1 MVLELWILED
11 LSDGP
16 DGHHFVLGL
25 LACWCED
32 PLTSGHAAYSP
43 TQIDFR
49 TMLKHTASRIIVL
62 SVLAASDIVLTF

>member
-49 TMLKHTASRIIVL
+49 TTLKHTASRIIVL